1 MYLVDEFFCLFL
13 VLLNKMSVTKNVI
26 LKKDKGRGVI
36 ILDRSKYMEKYF
48 SILSTIQFAEID
60 NDPTVYIEGKVQKT
74 LKKIKKQTA
83 IICLF
88 KNLFDWLI
96 T

>member
-13 VLLNKMSVTKNVI
+13 VLLNKMSVTKNVN

-74 LKKIKKQTA
+74 LKK
-83 IICLF
+83 
-88 KNLFDWLI
+88 N
-96 T
+96 

>member
-13 VLLNKMSVTKNVI
+13 VLLNKMSVTKNVN

-48 SILSTIQFAEID
+48 SILSAIQFAEID

-74 LKKIKKQTA
+74 LKK
-83 IICLF
+83 
-88 KNLFDWLI
+88 N
-96 T
+96 

>member
-36 ILDRSKYMEKYF
+36 ILDRSKYMENYF

-60 NDPTVYIEGKVQKT
+60 NDPTVYIERKVQKT
-74 LKKIKKQTA
+74 LKK
-83 IICLF
+83 
-88 KNLFDWLI
+88 N
-96 T
+96 

>member
-1 MYLVDEFFCLFL
+1 MYQVDEFFCLFL
-13 VLLNKMSVTKNVI
+13 VLLNKMSVTKNVN

-74 LKKIKKQTA
+74 LKK
-83 IICLF
+83 
-88 KNLFDWLI
+88 N
-96 T
+96 